1 MSIKKQLSMSEKS
14 LLVLEEISNKKL
26 TIGNLLWAI
35 REGEEMTSVAFAE
48 KLGVS
53 RQYLCDLEHGRR
65 AVSVKMAAEFAD
77 KLGLSS
83 IQFVRLALQE
93 ELERSGLHFD
103 VQIKEA
109 A

>member
-1 MSIKKQLSMSEKS
+1 MSIKKHLSMSEKC
-14 LLVLEEISNKKL
+14 LMALEEVSQKKL

-35 REGEEMTSVAFAE
+35 HEGEEMTLVAFSE

-65 AVSVKMAAEFAD
+65 RVSVKMAAEFAH
-77 KLGLSS
+77 KLGHSPV
-83 IQFVRLALQE
+83 QFVRLTLQE

-103 VQIKEA
+103 LQLKEA

>member
-14 LLVLEEISNKKL
+14 LLVLEDISKKKL
-26 TIGNLLWAI
+26 TIGNLLCSI
-35 REGEEMTSVAFAE
+35 REGEEMTLVAFSE

-65 AVSVKMAAEFAD
+65 VVSVKMAAEFAH
-77 KLGLSS
+77 KLDHSP

-103 VQIKEA
+103 IQLKEA

>member
-1 MSIKKQLSMSEKS
+1 MSINKHLNMSEKS
-14 LLVLEEISNKKL
+14 LRELENISQKKL
-26 TIGNLLWAI
+26 TVGNLLWAI
-35 REGEEMTSVAFAE
+35 REGEEMTLVAFSE

-65 AVSVKMAAEFAD
+65 GVSVKMAAEFAQ
-77 KLGLSS
+77 KLDHSPV
-83 IQFVRLALQE
+83 QFVRLALQE